1 MAKSLQ
7 EHLVTGGSMARLVAH
22 ADRLRLLQHQLEAT
36 LPAALR
42 PYARVANFRL
52 GKLSIHADNGAIAA
66 KIRQLGPRIASQ
78 LSNQA
83 TEITQIGVRV
93 QPLAANSPHP
103 RHERPALP
111 GDKQKQGLTLLTQ
124 VLPRESKLREALECL
139 LRALKE

>member
-7 EHLVTGGSMARLVAH
+7 EHLVSGSGMARLVAH
-22 ADRLRLLQHQLEAT
+22 ADRLRLLQHQLDAT

-42 PYARVANFRL
+42 PHARVANFRL

-93 QPLAANSPHP
+93 QPLATDSPHP
-103 RHERPALP
+103 PHERPVLP
-111 GDKQKQGLTLLTQ
+111 GDEQKQGLALLTEA
-124 VLPRESKLREALECL
+124 LPRESKLRRALERL
-139 LRALKE
+139 LHALKE